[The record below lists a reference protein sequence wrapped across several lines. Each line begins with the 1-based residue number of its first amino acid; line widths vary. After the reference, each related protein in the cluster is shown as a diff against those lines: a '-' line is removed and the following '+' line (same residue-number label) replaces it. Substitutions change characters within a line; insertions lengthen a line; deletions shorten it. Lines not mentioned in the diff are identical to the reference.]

1 MFRRSCQNCNLP
13 VQTNIWWKIGL
24 PLKSVTVFTSFL
36 VFRQKNVS
44 ENVRNCPARPSD
56 LHSNRAEKH
65 LENKTNFLEE
75 HDFFKSFWDLEWK
88 SFRHST
94 KVFSALLTKLRFAS
108 PECKFDSFFKTIFNF
123 FINFE
128 IWILLFL

>member
-13 VQTNIWWKIGL
+13 VQRNIWWKNGL

-44 ENVRNCPARPSD
+44 ENVRNRPARPSD

-65 LENKTNFLEE
+65 LENKTNLREE

-88 SFRHST
+88 SFRLLT

-108 PECKFDSFFKTIFNF
+108 PEYKFDSFFKTYFKF

-128 IWILLFL
+128 IWIYFFL